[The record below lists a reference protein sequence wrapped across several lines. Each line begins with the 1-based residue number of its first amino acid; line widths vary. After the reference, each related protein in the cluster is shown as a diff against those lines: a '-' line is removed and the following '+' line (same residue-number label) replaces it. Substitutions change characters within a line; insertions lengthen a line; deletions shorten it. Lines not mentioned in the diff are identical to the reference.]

1 MSKGRKK
8 RKHKPKK
15 PPLTPLNK
23 FLYWL
28 LFFVGIMLIFSPMLF
43 ATLWQ
48 QKIGR
53 ENGAIATTGTAY
65 FLFILLP
72 LFPAIVV
79 GAVLFSNGYT
89 DHVPIVPPRKKPL
102 MKPKKKKSP
111 TFWLCIIL
119 AVVLWLAT
127 FIPVIGSVYNRVE
140 INKTHIVSY
149 GMFGRLKEYR
159 SLEDATAVHARIY
172 YGSSGR
178 YARSW
183 KMTYTIRF
191 ADGEKYTF
199 EKVPDVMIQIDNL
212 FPDVPKTVEG
222 VENFDKLCEEYD
234 CTPEE
239 RERLKELFL
248 IEIDA
253 E

>member
-15 PPLTPLNK
+15 PPLTLLNK
-23 FLYWL
+23 FLYWI
-28 LFFVGIMLIFSPMLF
+28 LFFVGVMLMFSSMLF
-43 ATLWQ
+43 FALWQ
-48 QKIGR
+48 QKIG
-53 ENGAIATTGTAY
+53 EANGAIATNETASS
-65 FLFILLP
+65 LFILLP

-79 GAVLFSNGYT
+79 GGVLFSDGYT
-89 DHVPIVPPRKKPL
+89 DHIPIVPPRKKPL

-111 TFWLCIIL
+111 TLRLCIIL

-149 GMFGRLKEYR
+149 GMFGRLKEDR
-159 SLEDATAVHARIY
+159 PLANATAVHARIY
-172 YGSSGR
+172 YGSFGR
-178 YARSW
+178 YTRSW
-183 KMTYTIRF
+183 MMAYTIRF